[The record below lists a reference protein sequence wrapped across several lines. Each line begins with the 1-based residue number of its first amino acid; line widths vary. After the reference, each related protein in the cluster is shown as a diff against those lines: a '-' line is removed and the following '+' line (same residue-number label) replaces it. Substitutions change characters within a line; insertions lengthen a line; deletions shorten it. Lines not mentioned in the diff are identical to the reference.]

1 MAFWLGLNLPW
12 LDYGGDFGKNAWQPD
27 GGLAAFPSRRAR
39 LEGTFAALADKGWR
53 VLRWFLLC
61 DGRAGVRFSP
71 RGDPQG
77 LDDRVFA
84 DVDQG
89 LSLASAHGLQV
100 MFAVLDFHWFD
111 KARTEGGVQLGGHA
125 KTVSDARLRARLLDS
140 VLAPLFTRYASEPTV
155 WGWDLCNEPE
165 WAVRRVSAGRASVT
179 PATMRAFLSES
190 AALAHGLVKQ
200 PVTVGLASV
209 RGLDLVTGIGP
220 RRLPGALVRLGRADR
235 PARDTRRRPVARP
248 AADPRRV
255 PDEGLGAEAERD
267 RGDRPAGGLVGGAR
281 LVGARAGPGDRLR
294 GARRRPDRPAR
305 VAAAI

>member
-39 LEGTFAALADKGWR
+39 LEGTFGALAEKGWR

-71 RGDPQG
+71 RGEPQG

-89 LSLASAHGLQV
+89 LSLAGAHGLQV
-100 MFAVLDFHWFD
+100 MLTVLDFHWFD
-111 KARTEGGVQLGGHA
+111 KARTVDGVVLGGHA
-125 KTVSDARLRARLLDS
+125 KTVSSARLRARLLDS

-165 WAVRRVSAGRASVT
+165 WAVKRVSAGRASVT
-179 PATMRAFLSES
+179 PAAMRAFLSES

-209 RGLDLVTGIGP
+209 RGLDLVTGIGLDLYQAHWYDSVEATAP
-220 RRLPGALVRLGRADR
+220 LAAPVAGLALDR
-235 PARDTRRRPVARP
+235 PLILGEYPTKGSQRKPSAIVSTARQAGWEAALAWSVLAQDP
-248 AADPRRV
+248 ATDFAALDVDPTV
-255 PDEGLGAEAERD
+255 Q
-267 RGDRPAGGLVGGAR
+267 
-281 LVGARAGPGDRLR
+281 RA
-294 GARRRPDRPAR
+294 
-305 VAAAI
+305 

>member
-39 LEGTFAALADKGWR
+39 LEATFASLADKGWR

-84 DVDQG
+84 DVDQA

-111 KARTEGGVQLGGHA
+111 KASTSGGVRMGGNA
-125 KTVSDARLRARLLDS
+125 RTVSDARLRGRLLDS
-140 VLAPLFTRYASEPTV
+140 VLAPLFTRYASEPIV

-165 WAVRRVSAGRASVT
+165 WAVKRVSAGRASVT
-179 PATMRAFLSES
+179 PGTMRAFLSES

-200 PVTVGLASV
+200 PVTVGLATV
-209 RGLDLVTGIGP
+209 RGLDLVTGIGLDFYQAHWYDSVEAESP
-220 RRLPGALVRLGRADR
+220 LAAPVADLSLDR
-235 PARDTRRRPVARP
+235 PLILGEYPTKGSQRTPRAIVAT
-248 AADPRRV
+248 AQQ
-255 PDEGLGAEAERD
+255 
-267 RGDRPAGGLVGGAR
+267 AGW
-281 LVGARAGPGDRLR
+281 
-294 GARRRPDRPAR
+294 
-305 VAAAI
+305 AAALAWSVLAQDPATDFASLDVDPTVQRA